1 MISMAETKQEDFI
14 HSDLDR
20 LRHSAAHILAQAVKR
35 LFPNAKLGI
44 GPAIKDGFYYDFEV
58 ERNFTEEDLVKLE
71 EIMKE
76 IIRSGYDFV
85 RDEMD
90 KKAAIEFFRK
100 RGENYKCEIIEGLAD
115 SKVSTYKDGEFI
127 DLCRGPHV
135 QKSSDVKAIK
145 LLSIAGAYWRG
156 SEQNKMLQRI
166 YGTAFAA
173 QKDLDEHV
181 KNLEEAKKRD
191 HRKLGRELDLFSF
204 HEESPGSVFFHAK
217 GFFIYNTL
225 IQFMRD
231 KLGGGGY
238 REVQAPMVLSD
249 ELWKKSGHYEHFKEA
264 MYFTKQE
271 EREFAVKPMN
281 CPGHVLIY
289 KSQQHSYRELPL
301 RIAEFGRV
309 HRYEKS
315 GVTHGLLRVR
325 SFVQDDAHHFCTA
338 EQLENEIK
346 SLIELTKS
354 VYQAFGF
361 NEYQVA
367 VSTRPPKAMGS
378 EEIWNK
384 ATAALT
390 AALVSLSIPYEIHEG
405 EGAFYGPKIE
415 FVIFDSLRRPWQ
427 CGTIQVDFSMPERF
441 DLEYIGSD
449 GNRHRPVMVHR
460 AIYGSLERFLGILI
474 EHYGGAFPLWLAPVQ
489 TLVATISE
497 KQEAFAE
504 QVHECFLKA
513 GLRSELDI
521 RPEKIGYKIR
531 EAETQKIPYIAV
543 IGDREAESQMLAVRG
558 RGRKDLGVLAV
569 DGFIKRVQDE
579 TQTRR

>member
-1 MISMAETKQEDFI
+1 MADAKKEDFV

-20 LRHSAAHILAQAVKR
+20 LRHSASHILAQAVKR

-58 ERNFTEEDLVKLE
+58 ERNFTEEDLVKIEAL
-71 EIMKE
+71 MNE
-76 IIRSGYDFV
+76 IIKSGYAFE

-90 KKAAIEFFRK
+90 KAAAVDFFRQ
-100 RGENYKCEIIEGLAD
+100 RGENYKCEIIQGIPD
-115 SKVSTYKDGEFI
+115 SKVSIYKDGEFI

-135 QKSSDVKAIK
+135 QKSSEVKAVK

-166 YGTAFAA
+166 YGTAFAS
-173 QKDLDEHV
+173 QKELDEHV
-181 KNLEEAKKRD
+181 RNLEEAKKRD

-204 HEESPGSVFFHAK
+204 HEESPGSVFFNAK
-217 GFFIYNTL
+217 GYFIYNTL
-225 IQFMRD
+225 IEFMRER
-231 KLGGGGY
+231 LRGGGY

-249 ELWKKSGHYEHFKEA
+249 ELWKRSGHYEHFKEA

-281 CPGHVLIY
+281 CPGHALIY
-289 KSQQHSYRELPL
+289 RSQQHSYRELPL

-325 SFVQDDAHHFCTA
+325 SFTQDDAHHFCMV
-338 EQLENEIK
+338 EQLESEIK
-346 SLIELTKS
+346 SLIELTKD

-361 NEYQVA
+361 TEYSVA

-378 EEIWNK
+378 DEIWNQ
-384 ATAALT
+384 ATGALKS
-390 AALVSLSIPYEIHEG
+390 ALESLTIPYEIHEG

-415 FVIFDSLRRPWQ
+415 FVIFDSLRTPWQ

-449 GNRHRPVMVHR
+449 GGRHRPVMVHR

-489 TLVATISE
+489 VMIVTISE
-497 KQEAFAE
+497 KQEAFAQDVYE
-504 QVHECFLKA
+504 RCLKA
-513 GLRSELDI
+513 GLRGELGI
-521 RPEKIGYKIR
+521 RPEKISYKIR
-531 EAETQKIPYIAV
+531 EAETQKIPYTAV
-543 IGDREAESQMLAVRG
+543 IGDREAESQTLAVRG
-558 RGRKDLGVLAV
+558 RGRKDLGALPV